1 MDRSLIDRVWAR
13 ANNICE
19 YCRVAQPFD
28 LLRFQIDH
36 IIARKHH
43 GTDAPDNLALA
54 CFACNNHKGPNIA
67 SIDSDSGELVR
78 LFDPRRDKWAEHF
91 RWESAVLVGMTP
103 TGRVNGRC
111 GYNQPASSNPLKSFR
126 LATTRVSGPTLCS
139 SGPDA
144 ELSDRPRGLE
154 EPVLAHDSCH

>member
-1 MDRSLIDRVWAR
+1 MDRSLIDPIWQR
-13 ANNICE
+13 ANNIYE

-67 SIDSDSGELVR
+67 SIDRDSGELVR
-78 LFDPRRDKWAEHF
+78 LFDPRRDKWTEHF
-91 RWESAVLVGMTP
+91 RWEGAVLVGMTP
-103 TGRVNGRC
+103 TGRV
-111 GYNQPASSNPLKSFR
+111 
-126 LATTRVSGPTLCS
+126 TV
-139 SGPDA
+139 D
-144 ELSDRPRGLE
+144 
-154 EPVLAHDSCH
+154 VLAINLHHRIQLREALIPEGVFPPRDDEN